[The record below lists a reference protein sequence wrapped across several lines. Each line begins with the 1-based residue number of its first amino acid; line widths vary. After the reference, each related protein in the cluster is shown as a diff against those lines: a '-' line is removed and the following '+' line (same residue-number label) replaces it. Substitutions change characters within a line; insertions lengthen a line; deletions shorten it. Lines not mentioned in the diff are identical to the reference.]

1 MLTKMRKNILFTLGV
16 LVVMSSCVNKD
27 YDLTRPIDK
36 TMNVGGLIE
45 MPVPGESSYSYT
57 LEEILMPKDASDGS
71 GLLKKR
77 DDGTFVLEV
86 EPTAGL
92 NENYTF
98 AGIEADN
105 YTKTVEYPENDYFY
119 APGPGVTWPEE
130 TSPVDTKVPL
140 NLKISGID
148 SRVEAIREVELDAAL
163 NLSVVAPPEVH
174 LSILKDF
181 RFTLPENM
189 YVDETRL
196 QSFMRL
202 ERHNVIVITT
212 DLTSSNSFS
221 STCYISK
228 IDMSG
233 LALENAA
240 GKTDKEINF
249 SDNLTVAGKVKFT
262 DVGLPSGEKF
272 RINTRL
278 SITDITAK
286 TVTFKASPVIDC
298 EPQEVP
304 IDNVPDALTDGS
316 LSFELDDA
324 LFYVTAKNSTPFDL
338 TLSADITAYSKD
350 GQQTGHV
357 SISNSDGVTVG
368 ANTESQKFCLSD
380 SGKYGD
386 VSDKKIKVP
395 GLAGIVSPIPAKIAI
410 SETKIS
416 GSAGGDGYVTVQA
429 GSNYPVGLTYRIE
442 VPLSFKSLTL
452 KRDENIDINVDFG
465 NDIRFDDIFI
475 KANFTSTLPM
485 DASITFDLVD
495 SEGKAMQGVSLKYED
510 ESGNEIEALRLP
522 AGELSTPSTRML
534 KLVAVADKGTHISK
548 LQSLRLHIV
557 ASSPENSVVTLNAKQ
572 SLSVSDIVVGT
583 NSGVFI
589 DGNKQPD
596 ENL

>member
-1 MLTKMRKNILFTLGV
+1 
-16 LVVMSSCVNKD
+16 
-27 YDLTRPIDK
+27 
-36 TMNVGGLIE
+36 
-45 MPVPGESSYSYT
+45 
-57 LEEILMPKDASDGS
+57 
-71 GLLKKR
+71 
-77 DDGTFVLEV
+77 
-86 EPTAGL
+86 
-92 NENYTF
+92 
-98 AGIEADN
+98 
-105 YTKTVEYPENDYFY
+105 
-119 APGPGVTWPEE
+119 
-130 TSPVDTKVPL
+130 
-140 NLKISGID
+140 
-148 SRVEAIREVELDAAL
+148 
-163 NLSVVAPPEVH
+163 
-174 LSILKDF
+174 
-181 RFTLPENM
+181 
-189 YVDETRL
+189 
-196 QSFMRL
+196 MRL

-262 DVGLPSGEKF
+262 DVGLTSGEKF
-272 RINTRL
+272 RIDTKIN
-278 SITDITAK
+278 ITDITAK
-286 TVTFKASPVIDC
+286 TVIFKASPVIDC

-338 TLSADITAYSKD
+338 TVSADITAYSKD

-386 VSDKKIKVP
+386 VSDKKIKIP
-395 GLAGIVSPIPAKIAI
+395 GLAGLVSPIPAKIAI

-429 GSNYPVGLTYRIE
+429 GSNYPVRLTYRIE

>member
-1 MLTKMRKNILFTLGV
+1 
-16 LVVMSSCVNKD
+16 
-27 YDLTRPIDK
+27 
-36 TMNVGGLIE
+36 
-45 MPVPGESSYSYT
+45 
-57 LEEILMPKDASDGS
+57 
-71 GLLKKR
+71 
-77 DDGTFVLEV
+77 
-86 EPTAGL
+86 
-92 NENYTF
+92 
-98 AGIEADN
+98 
-105 YTKTVEYPENDYFY
+105 
-119 APGPGVTWPEE
+119 
-130 TSPVDTKVPL
+130 
-140 NLKISGID
+140 
-148 SRVEAIREVELDAAL
+148 
-163 NLSVVAPPEVH
+163 
-174 LSILKDF
+174 
-181 RFTLPENM
+181 
-189 YVDETRL
+189 
-196 QSFMRL
+196 MRL

-338 TLSADITAYSKD
+338 TVSADITAYSKD

-357 SISNSDGVTVG
+357 SISKSDGVAVG

-395 GLAGIVSPIPAKIAI
+395 GLAGLVSPIPAKIAI

-416 GSAGGDGYVTVQA
+416 GSAGGDGYVMVQA

-495 SEGKAMQGVSLKYED
+495 SEGKVMQGVSLKYED

-589 DGNKQPD
+589 DGNKQLG